1 MYTSHSPSRE
11 EQGSSHE
18 HADRSDEE
26 SLLGGEESDLD
37 DEYDSEESIESITES
52 DRFFPADMSQPNP
65 DIFPRH
71 APRFSSTST
80 CDAVTFA
87 DRTVSN
93 PSRPSSSLRSH
104 SKWVSA
110 LGKPSLALVLFRAP
124 SAFVLL
130 CPALI
135 PGSSLREADDT
146 RGRYIAGSTTSTQ
159 LGEVASRGLGRVVR
173 AQFSGNPLLSTAS
186 QCPHLPS
193 TSRIDMGPC
202 TRRYHHL
209 PHTSRFPHS
218 SFPRNIQPL
227 R

>member
-1 MYTSHSPSRE
+1 MERWKSVLIDAKDCECMTIVPESFCPKCGDEDADLSGEEEVVEQALGLVYQPCELPCAVAVCSKMAYLQSPSRE

-104 SKWVSA
+104 
-110 LGKPSLALVLFRAP
+110 
-124 SAFVLL
+124 
-130 CPALI
+130 
-135 PGSSLREADDT
+135 
-146 RGRYIAGSTTSTQ
+146 
-159 LGEVASRGLGRVVR
+159 
-173 AQFSGNPLLSTAS
+173 
-186 QCPHLPS
+186 
-193 TSRIDMGPC
+193 
-202 TRRYHHL
+202 
-209 PHTSRFPHS
+209 
-218 SFPRNIQPL
+218 
-227 R
+227 